1 MENVLKMSLKGI
13 VQNPQTTFVDVR
25 SREEFADG
33 HFPGATNIPLP
44 EITVKA
50 TELKA
55 ANNPLVLYC
64 RSGAR
69 SMNAYFLLK
78 QRGLENVHNAGGFY
92 DLLTLKNLN

>member
-1 MENVLKMSLKGI
+1 MSLKEI
-13 VQNPQTTFVDVR
+13 VQHPQTRFVDVR

-44 EITVKA
+44 EITSNA
-50 TELKA
+50 DELKTF
-55 ANNPLVLYC
+55 NGPVVLYC

-69 SMNAYFLLK
+69 SMNAYVLLK
-78 QRGLENVHNAGGFY
+78 QLGLENVHNAGGLY

>member
-1 MENVLKMSLKGI
+1 MNLKEI

-33 HFPGATNIPLP
+33 HFPGAKNIPLS
-44 EITVKA
+44 EITSRVE
-50 TELKA
+50 ELKA
-55 ANNPLVLYC
+55 SNNPVVLYC

-78 QRGLENVHNAGGFY
+78 QLGLENVHNAGGMY

>member
-1 MENVLKMSLKGI
+1 MNLKEI

-44 EITVKA
+44 EITSRVE
-50 TELKA
+50 ELKA
-55 ANNPLVLYC
+55 SNNPVVLYC

-78 QRGLENVHNAGGFY
+78 QLGLENVHNAGGLY

>member
-1 MENVLKMSLKGI
+1 MNLKEI
-13 VQNPQTTFVDVR
+13 VQNPQTKFVDVR

-44 EITVKA
+44 EIVDKA
-50 TELKA
+50 EELKEL
-55 ANNPLVLYC
+55 NSPVVLYC

-69 SMNAYFLLK
+69 SMNAYLLLK
-78 QRGLENVHNAGGFY
+78 QLGLENVHNAGGLY

>member
-1 MENVLKMSLKGI
+1 MSLKEI

-44 EITVKA
+44 EIVDKA
-50 TELKA
+50 EELKA
-55 ANNPLVLYC
+55 LNSPVVLYC

-78 QRGLENVHNAGGFY
+78 QMGIETVYNAGSIS
-92 DLLTLKNLN
+92 DLLNLKNLN

>member
-1 MENVLKMSLKGI
+1 MNLKEI
-13 VQNPQTTFVDVR
+13 VQNPQTKFVDVR

-44 EITVKA
+44 EIAAKA
-50 TELKA
+50 NELKA
-55 ANNPLVLYC
+55 FDSPVVLYC

-78 QRGLENVHNAGGFY
+78 QLGLENVHNAGGLQ

>member
-1 MENVLKMSLKGI
+1 MNLKEI
-13 VQNPQTTFVDVR
+13 VQNPHTKFVDVR

-44 EITVKA
+44 EIAAKA
-50 TELKA
+50 NELKESDS
-55 ANNPLVLYC
+55 PVVLYC

-69 SMNAYFLLK
+69 STNAYFLLK
-78 QRGLENVHNAGGFY
+78 QLGLENVHNAGGLQ